1 MSAVLFCLALAMI
14 ALPARTGRRRFE
26 ALFGGPRSTRK
37 PQSAWMVRAA
47 LLCALGATAVLGLG
61 ALLATAMV
69 GATVG
74 TRLRRGRKEQR
85 RIAQCRALADG
96 LAVVIGELRV
106 GAHPGAAAATA
117 AEESDGTA
125 AHAFAACAARSRLGG
140 RPADGLRDPHA
151 PIATELARIAEAWQ
165 LADQHGLALADLLT
179 TARADLLARIRF
191 RDRTRAALAGPRATA
206 TILAALPLLG
216 ITLGHLM
223 GASPLSILLHPGPGA
238 LLLPLGTALAC
249 TGILWTDALT
259 RKALI

>member
-1 MSAVLFCLALAMI
+1 MF
-14 ALPARTGRRRFE
+14 T
-26 ALFGGPRSTRK
+26 GPRPMRK
-37 PQSAWMVRAA
+37 PQLACAIRAS
-47 LLCALGATAVLGLG
+47 LLCALGATATLGIG
-61 ALLATAMV
+61 ALLATVMV
-69 GATVG
+69 VATVG
-74 TRLRRGRKEQR
+74 ARLRRERTEQR

-96 LAVVIGELRV
+96 LEVVIGELRV

-117 AEESDGTA
+117 ADESSGTA
-125 AHAFAACAARSRLGG
+125 AHAFAACAARTRLGG

-179 TARADLLARIRF
+179 TARADLLARMRF

-223 GASPLSILLHPGPGA
+223 GASPLSILLHPGPA
-238 LLLPLGTALAC
+238 TLLLPVGTALAC